1 MSSRIVRPLLFVLY
15 LLVSAQKAAPQEQ
28 NVPGP
33 AGRPNPFAPPV
44 SIATEGLMHS
54 TKMPAEIP
62 ILDEPLSVQS
72 LELRYLNART
82 AAEAFRS
89 LCSNRGTI
97 VAQEGVNA
105 LMIFDTADNL
115 ARIVEQIRNVDQGGQ
130 GLVVEAINLRFLN
143 AANMVGIVQKM
154 VSSCGQVSASEA
166 NNSIVVC
173 DTLENIRRIM
183 AQIRKADQ
191 APPQIL
197 VEVVLLDVQL
207 TDDSEIGINWD
218 YLARRPDDVGYRQN
232 FTTNRLSMVEDSDAM
247 DSRGIAFNTVGTG
260 GELSI
265 VTGTVRHLV
274 HLIQQRQRANVIAS
288 PKAMVVSGKKATIKA
303 VEEIPYIIVTESAAG
318 GQLQQTQFK
327 EVGVTLEV
335 TATVTDSN
343 QIFLDAK
350 TIQNVQTGVGV
361 GGVPVVDTRESDTRL
376 LLDDGQIVIMGGLR
390 RQVRIKQK
398 SQIPILGDVPVVGAL
413 FRQVI
418 DKIYNAELVVL
429 ISPHIY
435 KGEPV
440 SVEVLSE
447 AQKLER
453 PLIGR
458 SDKYLQE
465 NSR

>member
-1 MSSRIVRPLLFVLY
+1 MSSRCVCLFLSV
-15 LLVSAQKAAPQEQ
+15 LLVLASAPKAAPQEP
-28 NVPGP
+28 NVGT
-33 AGRPNPFAPPV
+33 GRPNPFAPI
-44 SIATEGLMHS
+44 SIPTEVPTHKATVPLVP
-54 TKMPAEIP
+54 TIV
-62 ILDEPLSVQS
+62 DEPLSVQPV
-72 LELRYLNART
+72 ELRYINAKT
-82 AAEAFRS
+82 AAEAFRR
-89 LCSNRGTI
+89 LCSSRGTI

-105 LMIFDTADNL
+105 LMVFDTADNL
-115 ARIVEQIRNVDQGGQ
+115 ARIIEQIRNVDLVGQ
-130 GLVVEAINLRFLN
+130 GLVIETINLRFLN

-154 VSSCGQVSASEA
+154 VSSCGHVSANEA

-173 DTLENIRRIM
+173 DTPENIRRIM
-183 AQIRKADQ
+183 GEIRKADQ

-218 YLARRPDDVGYRQN
+218 YLARHPDDVGYRQN
-232 FTTNRLSMVEDSDAM
+232 FTTDRLSMVEDSAAM
-247 DSRGIAFNTVGTG
+247 DSRGIAFNTLGTG

-274 HLIQQRQRANVIAS
+274 HLIQQRQKANVIAS

-390 RQVRIKQK
+390 REVRIKQK
-398 SQIPILGDVPVVGAL
+398 SQIPILGEIPVAGAL
-413 FRQVI
+413 FRGVI

-440 SVEVLSE
+440 SVEVLNE
-447 AQKLER
+447 TQKVKT

-458 SDKYLQE
+458 SAKDLDE
-465 NSR
+465 NSG